1 MKFLKFLLS
10 ILFFVFFMYEHKEN
24 YSSISDE
31 EDNYL
36 KKNDIIMKKES
47 NLCFYTKCILGYI
60 TLILLVCVI
69 IFIFYIE
76 IKGYSNKN

>member
-1 MKFLKFLLS
+1 
-10 ILFFVFFMYEHKEN
+10 MYEHKEN

-69 IFIFYIE
+69 IF
-76 IKGYSNKN
+76 